1 MSFDPWYKASFN
13 LEVLG
18 VQLKLDVPH
27 DVFSTL
33 RIDEGTLLLLNHLPL
48 KPPKTV
54 LDMGCGYGALG
65 LPIAARYPDAQFDLV
80 DRDLLAVKW
89 ASKNAEKNQLS
100 NVTCFGSL
108 GFRDLPS
115 QSTHS
120 YDWIL
125 CNVPARIGK
134 PFIQNIL
141 EEGRARLSP
150 EGELRV
156 VVILD
161 LIPMLKEISTERGFQ
176 VHEIAIGP
184 RHGIFSV
191 YPEINHAPIETIDHL
206 YIRDTVSV
214 DSITLLRPFD
224 LGGDDPKRL
233 NSALPLLFDTLP
245 RQNSPKKILCVRSAY
260 GAVALTCR
268 KRYPDS
274 EITAFDRDLLG
285 LDFTRQNDLRLNE
298 GATLLYR
305 EKASIMDAL
314 LPDDRFD
321 LITIELSPS
330 AGEAVAEAELRALH
344 QHLSPGGRCLI
355 LALDKVAKDWV
366 KPLGTRI
373 NLPLSSIASRAGFT
387 VFQLDS
393 FNP

>member
-13 LEVLG
+13 LEIPG
-18 VQLKLDVPH
+18 VQLNLDVPH

-33 RIDEGTLLLLNHLPL
+33 RIDEGTLLLLNHLPS
-48 KPPKTV
+48 KTPKSV

-65 LPIAARYPDAQFDLV
+65 LPLAARYPSAKFDLV

-89 ASKNAEKNQLS
+89 AKRNAEKNNLP
-100 NVTCFGSL
+100 NVNCFGSL

-115 QSTHS
+115 QQTHS

-161 LIPMLKEISTERGFQ
+161 LIPTLKEISADRGFQ
-176 VHEIAIGP
+176 IHEIAIGP

-191 YPEINHAPIETIDHL
+191 HPEHPQAPIEAIDHL
-206 YIRDTVSV
+206 YIRDTVTV
-214 DSITLLRPFD
+214 DSLLLLRPFD

-233 NSALPLLFDTLP
+233 QSALPLLFDTLP

-268 KRYPDS
+268 NRYPDA

-285 LDFTRQNDLRLNE
+285 IDFTRKNDLRLNQ
-298 GATLLYR
+298 ATTLRYR
-305 EKASIMDAL
+305 EHASVMDAL
-314 LPDDRFD
+314 SADDRFD

-330 AGEAVAEAELRALH
+330 AGEAVAEAELRVLH

-373 NLPLSSIASRAGFT
+373 NLPLSSLASRVGFT

-393 FNP
+393 SHP